1 MNFKR
6 VYFYL
11 SSFTLV
17 FFTILLVLF
26 LNYFL
31 VFEMKIIENSLFLIL
46 FLTLFGSL
54 FFLLISSKILKPIF
68 QSEENI
74 KVIPATDAPK
84 QYFSFATNKK
94 STQLMNDIDKAI
106 AQMKETGEFARIYK
120 KWFAQEPPQMPITP
134 EEAVQLSK

>member
-31 VFEMKIIENSLFLIL
+31 IFEMKIIENSLFLIL

-74 KVIPATDAPK
+74 KNSIKNRLHELNIPTSTIKINLHLLKNDLTD
-84 QYFSFATNKK
+84 
-94 STQLMNDIDKAI
+94 
-106 AQMKETGEFARIYK
+106 
-120 KWFAQEPPQMPITP
+120 
-134 EEAVQLSK
+134 

>member
-31 VFEMKIIENSLFLIL
+31 IFEMKIIENSLFLIL

-74 KVIPATDAPK
+74 KDSIFINSYFPHFVSENCSRLIHLSTDCVFNGKNGPYNEYSYK
-84 QYFSFATNKK
+84 N
-94 STQLMNDIDKAI
+94 
-106 AQMKETGEFARIYK
+106 GELKISMDY
-120 KWFAQEPPQMPITP
+120 E
-134 EEAVQLSK
+134 